1 LALNPHGLHIIRHT
15 FLDAA
20 PAFVPPAPWF
30 NLYSLFVLAG
40 AAATWV
46 CLQQEFFLSVSA
58 AGLLVLSLADPVRQ
72 PLYILAACPPITLA
86 LGHFLPPLRDTAG
99 RVARLAL
106 GFAVLFAWH
115 WYTVYV
121 PLGRLPGYG
130 RPALEGAVH
139 FLKANGVTGRM
150 FNEPETGDELLAS
163 SDRPVF
169 VDSRADLYG
178 ASFMNDAERWP
189 ARFRQLAEA
198 YRFDYAV
205 IRNRGAASPARF
217 LDEDPDWRLAY
228 ADDAALVYLRRSSPP
243 ARAASPAGRRGRGNS
258 RP

>member
-1 LALNPHGLHIIRHT
+1 MSPWG
-15 FLDAA
+15 
-20 PAFVPPAPWF
+20 AF
-30 NLYSLFVLAG
+30 
-40 AAATWV
+40 
-46 CLQQEFFLSVSA
+46 
-58 AGLLVLSLADPVRQ
+58 
-72 PLYILAACPPITLA
+72 
-86 LGHFLPPLRDTAG
+86 
-99 RVARLAL
+99 
-106 GFAVLFAWH
+106 
-115 WYTVYV
+115 
-121 PLGRLPGYG
+121 PGYG
-130 RPALEGAVH
+130 RPALEGTVH